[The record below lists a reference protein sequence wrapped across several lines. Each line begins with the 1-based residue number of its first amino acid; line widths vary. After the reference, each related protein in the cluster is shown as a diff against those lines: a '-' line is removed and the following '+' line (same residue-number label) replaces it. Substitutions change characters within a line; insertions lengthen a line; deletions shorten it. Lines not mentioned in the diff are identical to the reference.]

1 MARLTEDQFKT
12 LISEYPEYLRLLKQY
27 LQEYED
33 PKKRFL
39 LKTIQTVSYC
49 TNISNEAL
57 HDLIHQLKPKYYEKG
72 TILLKPDDTYS
83 SLYFVEDGCLEIYTT
98 FEGNE
103 FIIERLY
110 RGSSLN
116 ARTFFMEDLMYV
128 YVRCA
133 KNTIIL
139 DLEQKVIDTVKST
152 HIDFEKN
159 LLSYQNNI
167 LKQKKT
173 YPLDFRVNIP
183 YELKIQNYFEQTED
197 HIKRQNLL
205 KNVVFRR
212 IIELRVL
219 KRKPKLADILRLM
232 KMRDMTNPKVR
243 EEFKRKLLNLY
254 DEGSQKNEKME
265 DKNYDRLMGN
275 FDRLNKVLTA

>member
-1 MARLTEDQFKT
+1 
-12 LISEYPEYLRLLKQY
+12 
-27 LQEYED
+27 
-33 PKKRFL
+33 
-39 LKTIQTVSYC
+39 VSYC
-49 TNISNEAL
+49 KKISREAL
-57 HDLIHQLKPKYYEKG
+57 HDLIYQLKQRYYEKG

-83 SLYFVEDGCLEIYTT
+83 SLYFVEDGCLEVYTL

-110 RGSSLN
+110 RGSTLN

-133 KNTIIL
+133 KNTVVL
-139 DLEQKVIDTVKST
+139 DLEQKVIDFVKAT
-152 HIDFEKN
+152 HPDFEKN

-173 YPLDFRVNIP
+173 YPLDYLVNVP
-183 YELKIQNYFEQTED
+183 AELKVANYFDLSED
-197 HIKRQNLL
+197 AIKRQIIL

-212 IIELRVL
+212 IIEIRIL
-219 KRKPKLADILRLM
+219 KRKPKLSDILKLM

-254 DEGSQKNEKME
+254 DENNNKHEKME
-265 DKNYDRLMGN
+265 DKNYDRLMSN